1 MIYNQVNS
9 KVRVLN
15 SMSTKE
21 RFMIMH
27 NSKNSKGEDVAFF
40 MGTLLADEAMLRK
53 STRLMNA
60 AENKSPASFSVEDEL
75 KAYMLRHP
83 LAKEITLGDILHV

>member
-1 MIYNQVNS
+1 M
-9 KVRVLN
+9 
-15 SMSTKE
+15 
-21 RFMIMH
+21 MH

-60 AENKSPASFSVEDEL
+60 AENKSPARFSIEDEL